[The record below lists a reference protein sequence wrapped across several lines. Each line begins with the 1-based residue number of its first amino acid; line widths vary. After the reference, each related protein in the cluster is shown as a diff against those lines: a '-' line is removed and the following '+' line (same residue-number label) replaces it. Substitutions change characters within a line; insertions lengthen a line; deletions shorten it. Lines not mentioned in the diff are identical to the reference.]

1 MAISNILILDT
12 ETTLTTAGASND
24 RAVLSMML
32 CNTDTVSHT
41 VSLYAYPSGGS
52 MIDQY
57 CILKNWQIPAGDTL
71 SFSSEDKIILQA
83 NAKITAICDTASKV
97 SALVN
102 YMDV

>member
-1 MAISNILILDT
+1 MAIANTFILAT
-12 ETTLTTAGASND
+12 ETTITVAGASD

-41 VSLYAYPSGGS
+41 VSIYAYPTGGS

-57 CILKNWQIPAGDTL
+57 CILKNWTIPAGDTL

-83 NAKITAICDTASKV
+83 GAKITAICDTASKI
-97 SALVN
+97 SALAN
-102 YMDV
+102 YMDI